1 VAAQARLKVASFTVH
16 ATALQSARWKQAAEA
31 EGYASIGGWA
41 AMALDAYLENRK
53 QAGKPLPLFWSKG
66 RFRVRLEDGAE
77 PELAGWIARPFGIY
91 RGNPAGPLSM
101 GCHTYTLAYLPAGR
115 LLATFR
121 YARHCKSLASEL
133 ARLWVRWGGKEPAED
148 PAPLVQRFQREEV

>member
-1 VAAQARLKVASFTVH
+1 MKVASFTVR
-16 ATALQSARWKQAAEA
+16 ADVRQSARWKQAAEA

-53 QAGKPLPLFWSKG
+53 QAGKPLPLFWSRG
-66 RFRVRLEDGAE
+66 HFRVRLEDGRE
-77 PELAGWIARPFGIY
+77 PELRGWVARPFGIY
-91 RGNPAGPLSM
+91 HGSDAGPIPQGST
-101 GCHTYTLAYLPAGR
+101 HRYTLTYLPTGR
-115 LLATFR
+115 PVGTFR